1 VRTVAAADPRTES
14 RAAFARGVS
23 EAHKN
28 HFTAARDA
36 FLEAYRLF
44 PHPSI
49 LLNLG
54 VARMHTGEYVAAE
67 ADLSKF
73 LTDDGGASA
82 EDRANGKATLLVVR
96 KHLGTFRLRVTPA
109 SARATLDSV
118 PVTLVPGSFADV
130 RAIVGPGQLHVEA
143 EGFLSIDR
151 EVLVSKDTPL
161 AIDLEMTRAGATVA
175 PLPPPPPEIKTERH
189 TTLGWGLIGGGAA
202 VAAVGVI
209 AGVEALSLAHD
220 YNTPGIPGYQEAS
233 TRTEGLTWRTSAD
246 VLFATALGLGA
257 AGTYFL
263 VKPVPVTTTG
273 TSLVVGPGSVALSGS
288 F

>member
-1 VRTVAAADPRTES
+1 M
-14 RAAFARGVS
+14 S

-73 LTDDGGASA
+73 LTDDSGANA
-82 EDRANGKATLLVVR
+82 EDRANGKATLQVVR

-109 SARATLDSV
+109 SAHATLDNV
-118 PVTLVPGSFADV
+118 PVSLLPGSFADV
-130 RAIVGPGQLHVEA
+130 RAILGPGQLHVEA

-151 EVLVSKDTPL
+151 EVLVTKDAPL
-161 AIDLEMTRAGATVA
+161 AIDLEMTRAPAAIA
-175 PLPPPPPEIKTERH
+175 PRPVPPEPTTERH

-202 VAAVGVI
+202 VAAVGII

-220 YNTPGIPGYQEAS
+220 YDTPGIPGYQQAS
-233 TRTEGLTWRTSAD
+233 TRTEGLAWRTSAD

-263 VKPVPVTTTG
+263 LKPLPVTTTG
-273 TSLVVGPGSVALSGS
+273 TSTSLVVGPGGVGLTGS